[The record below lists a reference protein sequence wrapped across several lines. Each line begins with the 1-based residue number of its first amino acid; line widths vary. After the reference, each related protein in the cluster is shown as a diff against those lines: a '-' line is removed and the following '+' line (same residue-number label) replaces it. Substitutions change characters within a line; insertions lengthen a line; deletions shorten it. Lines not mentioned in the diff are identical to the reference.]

1 MSNNLKL
8 GKIEEELVKGL
19 ASATSETTQV
29 NPYWVTAVD
38 GGIRKVE
45 KNTAYMD
52 TLVDESFSV
61 PTDGVY
67 RVFTGCK
74 TLNGKPVQITGLER
88 QQIKE
93 EEHYAEGSFLVIF
106 ECKFKKDGVL
116 SNKGDFSD
124 RTERAKVL
132 MQVCSYIRQLRD
144 KLYGVNT
151 NDTNWSRAG
160 LPEVILLCSTTT
172 CYVCP
177 RSLLDNHLNYTYKY
191 SLDKSA
197 STAYDSAAN
206 KMFLDLLRD
215 DDLLSTLG
223 FCYSV
228 PSSTEDISPMD
239 TDFVSQLCRDILR
252 IHDVKSL
259 IQDLDTLNM
268 HRAFQF
274 FIRNVFTGKGCDK
287 ASNRDKRQIFLDL
300 FFGNRTAELTGKR
313 GNVQIARLEFTGG
326 DGRRA
331 EYEVDYDGLN
341 AFKGRYRLQEYTE
354 ERKNDIIKH
363 SDQLIEEE
371 DRRTKGDYYTPDI
384 WVSEG
389 YKLIEKHLGKN
400 WNDKYM
406 VWDCAWGTG
415 NLTRGMRFDSLF
427 ASTLSET
434 DLNIG
439 LYNQPGTIWN
449 INGAKFQYDFLDDDV
464 TEMEAALEVLAIPF
478 KKFEKT
484 ASYKIIQKGLNFNR
498 YKELCESTV
507 RNGLVTQEEVDL
519 AWNKAIEILHNTKL
533 YSKAP
538 DLIDGLLDGRKL
550 LFLINPPYKKS
561 GAITGGDT
569 SNKISN
575 GESALSRV
583 YKINGSQLYS
593 QFMYRILKFKDI
605 FGTDISMTIYCPAA
619 VYSVDEHRNLLKAL
633 HDGGLKFVDGFVFK
647 SSAFEGTGSEWP
659 VALSLFKDTGDNSEL
674 TYKFNLTI
682 KDVMN
687 SKCLSDQSVQ
697 EVVNLGDKLIYTID
711 KQDQCAAYVKRN
723 VPKGIK
729 GTKGPLI
736 SNALGVED
744 KPVKYT
750 KNYIDNIGGFWCHG
764 NRVTDNNSRVSL
776 WSEIPNQ
783 ASGLGITDATFE
795 DMISFFAARKLISG
809 GYKTWLNDTDQYMIP
824 NIHDS
829 RYQEWLNESLIYSL
843 FNTASFQTSLREVIC
858 QGEECNIYNQ
868 FFFLSWDDM
877 YGMMNNQPGDYT
889 SFKRDL
895 EALENGTGNK
905 SRYVNTKI
913 EEIGLENFSKEAQ
926 FVYKLAR
933 EIIKE
938 TLPYREECNRD
949 PKYREYQICNWD
961 CGWYQIK
968 GLIEYIIKSSSASSE
983 FKDKIR
989 DYKKVFDE
997 AYNDLSNKM
1006 RPLVYELGFLY
1017 K

>member
-88 QQIKE
+88 QQIKD

-151 NDTNWSRAG
+151 NDTNWNRAG

-197 STAYDSAAN
+197 STAYDSAGN

-313 GNVQIARLEFTGG
+313 GNIQIARLEFTGG

-538 DLIDGLLDGRKL
+538 GLIDGLLDGRKL
-550 LFLINPPYKKS
+550 LFLINPPYGTAGDNTRKKS
-561 GAITGGDT
+561 KTGIAKNSVNALMLED
-569 SNKISN
+569 KI
-575 GESALSRV
+575 G
-583 YKINGSQLYS
+583 KCSQNLYA
-593 QFMYRILKFKDI
+593 QFMYRIDRMYQMFGNVAVAMYSPTLWITGESFKNLRDLVLSKAEIKDGFMFQASQFADVKSNWAIAFTVYDYTGQADTRRAFEFTLKENKFDRVVDLDFKEL
-605 FGTDISMTIYCPAA
+605 
-619 VYSVDEHRNLLKAL
+619 YSVEEN
-633 HDGGLKFVDGFVFK
+633 
-647 SSAFEGTGSEWP
+647 
-659 VALSLFKDTGDNSEL
+659 VALSKSIAKVPVVRGNWGFTMSSALKITDGDTFEMPKDLLG
-674 TYKFNLTI
+674 YA
-682 KDVMN
+682 VM
-687 SKCLSDQSVQ
+687 D
-697 EVVNLGDKLIYTID
+697 
-711 KQDQCAAYVKRN
+711 RN
-723 VPKGIK
+723 MVE
-729 GTKGPLI
+729 
-736 SNALGVED
+736 SNATAVYILPR
-744 KPVKYT
+744 KT
-750 KNYIDNIGGFWCHG
+750 KAHLAMFPIVDSNY
-764 NRVTDNNSRVSL
+764 RSL
-776 WSEIPNQ
+776 MDIFS
-783 ASGLGITDATFE
+783 
-795 DMISFFAARKLISG
+795 ARKLISMDWTNG
-809 GYKTWLNDTDQYMIP
+809 KDEYRVPD
-824 NIHDS
+824 
-829 RYQEWLNESLIYSL
+829 
-843 FNTASFQTSLREVIC
+843 RE
-858 QGEECNIYNQ
+858 
-868 FFFLSWDDM
+868 
-877 YGMMNNQPGDYT
+877 
-889 SFKRDL
+889 
-895 EALENGTGNK
+895 
-905 SRYVNTKI
+905 
-913 EEIGLENFSKEAQ
+913 
-926 FVYKLAR
+926 R
-933 EIIKE
+933 E
-938 TLPYREECNRD
+938 R
-949 PKYREYQICNWD
+949 
-961 CGWYQIK
+961 
-968 GLIEYIIKSSSASSE
+968 A
-983 FKDKIR
+983 
-989 DYKKVFDE
+989 V
-997 AYNDLSNKM
+997 
-1006 RPLVYELGFLY
+1006 
-1017 K
+1017 